1 MDRFG
6 DGRSRRPPGAD
17 RNRVSAKEFVETVIR
32 VLVEH
37 PEDVE
42 VAIVEGDRSILVE
55 ARVPSAE
62 AGRVIGR
69 DGRVINALRTLVSAL
84 AAREGKRAVLD
95 VSELGSEGREPRP
108 RVVPDQS

>member
-6 DGRSRRPPGAD
+6 DARSRRPVGP
-17 RNRVSAKEFVETVIR
+17 RVPAKEFVERMIS

-37 PEDVE
+37 PENVE
-42 VAIVEGDRSILVE
+42 VAIVEGDRSILIE

-69 DGRVINALRTLVSAL
+69 EGRVINALRTLVAAL

-95 VSELGSEGREPRP
+95 VSELTAADTRDLREPG
-108 RVVPDQS
+108 

>member
-6 DGRSRRPPGAD
+6 DARARRFGSPGGA
-17 RNRVSAKEFVETVIR
+17 RVSTKDFVEKMIS

-42 VAIVEGDRSILVE
+42 VATVEGDRSILVE

-69 DGRVINALRTLVSAL
+69 DGRVINALRTLVGAL
-84 AAREGKRAVLD
+84 AARDGKRAVLD
-95 VSELGSEGREPRP
+95 VSERSMEGREPEP
-108 RVVPDQS
+108 RT